1 MENEFQILE
10 EERRFTIFSLIL
22 ILHCLISYK
31 SYFIVYRNS

>member
-22 ILHCLISYK
+22 ILLDIVQELFYCL
-31 SYFIVYRNS
+31 